1 MGTFTRARNS
11 LQHTHNANIEMSVQ
25 SSLRATTS
33 LASQTKSLS
42 NQFRKSCSVKAST
55 TTTGRIDATT
65 TALHGKSGR
74 KCMLTGKR
82 ANNGYTVSFSH
93 IRNKKMQRANLQYKR
108 VYWPEQKRY
117 IRLRISTKAIKTLNK
132 VGLEKMAKDAGLDLM
147 SLAYQQAEPTIK
159 DKRAP
164 TGPKKLYIPKWK
176 EARMSKLSPEEK
188 EAETKRFAEKYNMT
202 LA

>member
-1 MGTFTRARNS
+1 MRVKSIVHRLRHLTRSALLEVYTAVS
-11 LQHTHNANIEMSVQ
+11 PHNANIEMSVH

-55 TTTGRIDATT
+55 TTGHIDATT

-93 IRNKKMQRANLQYKR
+93 IRNKKMQRANLQVR
-108 VYWPEQKRY
+108 LSAWFWSRCWWRRASFGRQ
-117 IRLRISTKAIKTLNK
+117 IRFFCLRLIL
-132 VGLEKMAKDAGLDLM
+132 
-147 SLAYQQAEPTIK
+147 
-159 DKRAP
+159 
-164 TGPKKLYIPKWK
+164 
-176 EARMSKLSPEEK
+176 
-188 EAETKRFAEKYNMT
+188 
-202 LA
+202 

>member
-1 MGTFTRARNS
+1 MFFFFSRFWGRNSPFFSPFFFFFEVFLCTLVQNRRPKKKHPTFTRARNS

-93 IRNKKMQRANLQYKR
+93 IRNKKMQRANLQ
-108 VYWPEQKRY
+108 V
-117 IRLRISTKAIKTLNK
+117 RLRAWFWSRCWLR
-132 VGLEKMAKDAGLDLM
+132 
-147 SLAYQQAEPTIK
+147 
-159 DKRAP
+159 RASF
-164 TGPKKLYIPKWK
+164 GRRNSSFFVS
-176 EARMSKLSPEEK
+176 A
-188 EAETKRFAEKYNMT
+188 
-202 LA
+202 

>member
-1 MGTFTRARNS
+1 
-11 LQHTHNANIEMSVQ
+11 MSIQ
-25 SSLRATTS
+25 SSLQATTS
-33 LASQTKSLS
+33 LVSQTKHLS

-55 TTTGRIDATT
+55 TTSSSIDTNT
-65 TALHGKSGR
+65 FALHGKSGR

-93 IRNKKMQRANLQYKR
+93 IRNKKLQQANLQYKR

-147 SLAYQQAEPTIK
+147 SLAYQQADEARAEWLAANAGEEPTRK

-164 TGPKKLYIPKWK
+164 TGPKKLFIPKWK
-176 EARMSKLSPEEK
+176 EARMSKLSPEAK
-188 EAETKRFAEKYNMT
+188 DAETKRFAEKYNMT

>member
-1 MGTFTRARNS
+1 
-11 LQHTHNANIEMSVQ
+11 
-25 SSLRATTS
+25 
-33 LASQTKSLS
+33 
-42 NQFRKSCSVKAST
+42 
-55 TTTGRIDATT
+55 
-65 TALHGKSGR
+65 
-74 KCMLTGKR
+74 MLTGKR

-93 IRNKKMQRANLQYKR
+93 IRNKKLQQANLQVRVKGRLMSPVGLRVCFPQRCHNSSFFYPPSFGFSQPEFTSKAHLLKLLFLSPFQLFLQYKR

-147 SLAYQQAEPTIK
+147 SLAYQQADEARAEWLAANAGEEPTRK

>member
-1 MGTFTRARNS
+1 
-11 LQHTHNANIEMSVQ
+11 MSVH

-93 IRNKKMQRANLQYKR
+93 IRNKKMQRANLQVR
-108 VYWPEQKRY
+108 LRAWFWSRCWLRRASFGRR
-117 IRLRISTKAIKTLNK
+117 IRLFLSPLNFIEFIQPSRPPVGEETLSLTNDFLSISSRIAAVQTRLLAGTKAIH
-132 VGLEKMAKDAGLDLM
+132 
-147 SLAYQQAEPTIK
+147 SLAHFNQS
-159 DKRAP
+159 D
-164 TGPKKLYIPKWK
+164 
-176 EARMSKLSPEEK
+176 
-188 EAETKRFAEKYNMT
+188 
-202 LA
+202 

>member
-1 MGTFTRARNS
+1 
-11 LQHTHNANIEMSVQ
+11 MSVQ

-55 TTTGRIDATT
+55 TKIDATT

-93 IRNKKMQRANLQYKR
+93 IRNKKLQHANLQYKR

-147 SLAYQQAEPTIK
+147 SLAYQQADEARAEWLAANGGQEPTRK

-176 EARMSKLSPEEK
+176 EARMSKLSPEAK

>member
-1 MGTFTRARNS
+1 
-11 LQHTHNANIEMSVQ
+11 MSVH

-93 IRNKKMQRANLQYKR
+93 IRNKKMQRANLQVR
-108 VYWPEQKRY
+108 LRAWFWSRCWLRRASFGRR
-117 IRLRISTKAIKTLNK
+117 IRLF
-132 VGLEKMAKDAGLDLM
+132 
-147 SLAYQQAEPTIK
+147 
-159 DKRAP
+159 
-164 TGPKKLYIPKWK
+164 
-176 EARMSKLSPEEK
+176 LSPLNFIEFIQPSRPVGEDLTADQRFSLHLFPHRCSTNASTGRNK
-188 EAETKRFAEKYNMT
+188 SDTFACAFQPKRLK
-202 LA
+202 L

>member
-1 MGTFTRARNS
+1 
-11 LQHTHNANIEMSVQ
+11 
-25 SSLRATTS
+25 
-33 LASQTKSLS
+33 
-42 NQFRKSCSVKAST
+42 
-55 TTTGRIDATT
+55 
-65 TALHGKSGR
+65 
-74 KCMLTGKR
+74 MLTGKR

-93 IRNKKMQRANLQYKR
+93 IRNKKLQQANLQYKR

-147 SLAYQQAEPTIK
+147 SLAYQQADEARAEWLAANAGEEPTRK

-164 TGPKKLYIPKWK
+164 TGPKKLFIPKWK
-176 EARMSKLSPEEK
+176 EARMSKLSPEAK
-188 EAETKRFAEKYNMT
+188 DAETKRFAEKYNMT

>member
-1 MGTFTRARNS
+1 
-11 LQHTHNANIEMSVQ
+11 MSVQ
-25 SSLRATTS
+25 SSLQATTS
-33 LASQTKSLS
+33 LVSQTKHLS
-42 NQFRKSCSVKAST
+42 NQFRKSCSVKASST
-55 TTTGRIDATT
+55 TSSEKKIDTNT
-65 TALHGKSGR
+65 FALHGKSGR

-93 IRNKKMQRANLQYKR
+93 IRNKKLQQANLQYKR

-147 SLAYQQAEPTIK
+147 SLAYQQADEARAEWLAANAGVEPTRK

-164 TGPKKLYIPKWK
+164 TGPKKLFIPKWK
-176 EARMSKLSPEEK
+176 DARMSKLSPEAK
-188 EAETKRFAEKYNMT
+188 DAETKRFAEKYNMT
-202 LA
+202 FA

>member
-1 MGTFTRARNS
+1 MGEKFSLFFPFFFLFFEVFWYTIDARRRSTPLLRFCFARNS
-11 LQHTHNANIEMSVQ
+11 LQHTHIHNANIEMSVQ

-93 IRNKKMQRANLQYKR
+93 IRNKKMQRANLQ
-108 VYWPEQKRY
+108 V
-117 IRLRISTKAIKTLNK
+117 RLRAWFWSRCWLR
-132 VGLEKMAKDAGLDLM
+132 
-147 SLAYQQAEPTIK
+147 
-159 DKRAP
+159 RASF
-164 TGPKKLYIPKWK
+164 GRRNSSFFVS
-176 EARMSKLSPEEK
+176 A
-188 EAETKRFAEKYNMT
+188 
-202 LA
+202 

>member
-42 NQFRKSCSVKAST
+42 NQFRKSCSGKAST
-55 TTTGRIDATT
+55 TT

-147 SLAYQQAEPTIK
+147 SLAYQQADDARAEWLAANGGAEPTRK

-164 TGPKKLYIPKWK
+164 
-176 EARMSKLSPEEK
+176 
-188 EAETKRFAEKYNMT
+188 N
-202 LA
+202 

>member
-1 MGTFTRARNS
+1 
-11 LQHTHNANIEMSVQ
+11 MSVH

-42 NQFRKSCSVKAST
+42 NQFRKSCSVKAS

-93 IRNKKMQRANLQYKR
+93 IRNKKMQRANLQVR
-108 VYWPEQKRY
+108 LRAWFWSRCWLRRASFGRR
-117 IRLRISTKAIKTLNK
+117 IRLFLSPLNFIEFIQPSRPSGKTLPLTNDFLSISSRIVAVQTRLLAGTKAIH
-132 VGLEKMAKDAGLDLM
+132 
-147 SLAYQQAEPTIK
+147 SLAHFNQS
-159 DKRAP
+159 D
-164 TGPKKLYIPKWK
+164 
-176 EARMSKLSPEEK
+176 
-188 EAETKRFAEKYNMT
+188 
-202 LA
+202 

>member
-1 MGTFTRARNS
+1 
-11 LQHTHNANIEMSVQ
+11 MSVH

-42 NQFRKSCSVKAST
+42 NQFRKSCSVKAS

-93 IRNKKMQRANLQYKR
+93 IRNKKMQRANLQVR
-108 VYWPEQKRY
+108 LRAWFWSRCWLRRASFGRR
-117 IRLRISTKAIKTLNK
+117 IRLFCLRLILLSLSNLLAPSGKTLPLTNDFLSISSRIVAVQTRLLAGTKAIH
-132 VGLEKMAKDAGLDLM
+132 
-147 SLAYQQAEPTIK
+147 SLAHFNQS
-159 DKRAP
+159 D
-164 TGPKKLYIPKWK
+164 
-176 EARMSKLSPEEK
+176 
-188 EAETKRFAEKYNMT
+188 
-202 LA
+202 